1 MGKYPNA
8 QPNFPSAQIANTQM
22 DPCQSISQR
31 IACVLK
37 PRPEVLDAYLF
48 GSYARGAAQP
58 HSDID
63 IAVYIDEAV
72 AKKSAF
78 GYRAQLTTEL
88 IAGLHHNDID
98 LLILNRAP
106 PVLYYQVLCDG
117 IRVFSRDLMMTT
129 TREGRAASRYCDF
142 VPQLAKM
149 DAVWRSRIGGEP

>member
-8 QPNFPSAQIANTQM
+8 QPNFPPTQIANTQM
-22 DPCQSISQR
+22 NPCQSISQR
-31 IACVLK
+31 IVSVLK
-37 PRPEVLDAYLF
+37 PRPEVLEAYLF
-48 GSYARGAAQP
+48 GSYARGVAQP

-63 IAVYIDEAV
+63 IAVYIDEA
-72 AKKSAF
+72 AKKKSTF

-88 IAGLHHNDID
+88 IAGLHNNDID
-98 LLILNRAP
+98 LLILNRTP

-117 IRVFSRDLMMTT
+117 IRVFSLDLMVTT